1 MKHLEQH
8 LGGWTRELESERA
21 ERPLFFERFA
31 GMVAVPAE
39 RASLS
44 PVDRALIG
52 VALVAN
58 VANTRWR
65 RFEAYQTLALDA
77 GATREQIRDVLQL
90 VSIMSIHAMTT
101 SVPAL
106 MRVLDERGL
115 APDRTLDDHR
125 RSLKRD
131 FEQRR
136 GYWHE
141 TWDDVLVLDP
151 EMFAAYTAFSTSV
164 AEEGSLDIR
173 LRELIYVA
181 IDSVP
186 THLYVPGVEI
196 HARNALDA
204 GATPYQIVEAIEI
217 AALLGADPY
226 LTAVQEARLASTP

>member
-8 LGGWTRELESERA
+8 LGGWTHDLESERA
-21 ERPLFFERFA
+21 ERPLFFERLA
-31 GMVAVPAE
+31 AMVSVPAE

-58 VANTRWR
+58 VANTKWR
-65 RFEAYQTLALDA
+65 RFEAHQALALDA

-106 MRVLDERGL
+106 MRVLEERGL
-115 APDRTLDDHR
+115 APDRRLDDR
-125 RSLKRD
+125 QRSLKAD
-131 FEQRR
+131 FERRR

-151 EMFAAYTAFSTSV
+151 DMFAAYTAFSTSA

-173 LRELIYVA
+173 LRELIYIA

-204 GATPYQIVEAIEI
+204 GATAEQILEAIEV

-226 LTAVQEARLASTP
+226 ITAVQDSRLAAR

>member
-1 MKHLEQH
+1 MKQLESH
-8 LGGWTRELESERA
+8 VGGWTSDLESER
-21 ERPLFFERFA
+21 EQRPLFFDRFA
-31 GMVAVPAE
+31 AMVAVPAE
-39 RASLS
+39 RRSLS

-52 VALVAN
+52 VALVGN
-58 VANTRWR
+58 VANTKWS
-65 RFEAYQTLALDA
+65 RFEAQQTVALDA

-106 MRVLDERGL
+106 MRVLVERGL
-115 APDRTLDDHR
+115 APGRSLDDR
-125 RSLKRD
+125 QRSLKED
-131 FEQRR
+131 FERRR

-151 EMFAAYTAFSTSV
+151 EMFAAYTEFSTSA
-164 AEEGSLDIR
+164 AEEGSLGTR
-173 LRELIYVA
+173 LRELIYIA

-204 GATPYQIVEAIEI
+204 GATADQILEVIEI

-226 LTAVQEARLASTP
+226 ITAVQESRLSAR

>member
-8 LGGWTRELESERA
+8 VGGWTSELESERA
-21 ERPLFFERFA
+21 ERPLFFERLA
-31 GMVAVPAE
+31 AMIAVPAE

-58 VANTRWR
+58 VANTRWC
-65 RFEAYQTLALDA
+65 RFEAHQRLALDA

-106 MRVLDERGL
+106 MRVLGERGL
-115 APDRTLDDHR
+115 APDRTLDDR
-125 RSLKRD
+125 QRSLKRD
-131 FEQRR
+131 FERRR

-151 EMFAAYTAFSTSV
+151 DMFAAYTAFSTSV
-164 AEEGSLDIR
+164 AEEGSLDVR
-173 LRELIYVA
+173 LRELIYIA

-226 LTAVQEARLASTP
+226 LTAVQEARLASKP